1 MILRNSAG
9 KTKAC
14 KDCVQRHAADTQL
27 KLIMSTVTHQMYS
40 QGWEK
45 SNLAIFLQAYYN
57 QSPISSSCYRSSL
70 EFTRASIFLDS
81 WERKRKIIVIFSSE
95 ARCSVSYQDDEVCMV
110 DAAHRSI
117 LLHRMLSICPVFLT
131 ELHPALI
138 NWQQFLVRLA
148 MTSVFKA
155 HYPD

>member
-1 MILRNSAG
+1 MILCKSVG
-9 KTKAC
+9 KTKAR
-14 KDCVQRHAADTQL
+14 KDRVQRHAADTQL
-27 KLIMSTVTHQMYS
+27 KLIMSTVTYQMYS

-70 EFTRASIFLDS
+70 EFTRASVFLDS
-81 WERKRKIIVIFSSE
+81 WEWKRNIIVIFSSE
-95 ARCSVSYQDDEVCMV
+95 ACCPVSYQDDEVCMV

-131 ELHPALI
+131 ELHPSLF
-138 NWQQFLVRLA
+138 NWQQFLVLLA
-148 MTSVFKA
+148 LTSVFKA